1 VAVAAILA
9 GVVVVPL
16 AADGANLR
24 PGRMPGQAELA
35 AAVAPYNCVWSP
47 FPYLSIM
54 SNALSRAVR
63 GDCPVPVDQSG
74 IWMMTA
80 VGLPVPGNPAGSRA
94 QSDLADRAIVSAA
107 DAVII
112 GRRHSSY
119 GVDAEMEK
127 VLEAR
132 FTLLKRVSAFEV
144 WVRSA
149 R

>member
-1 VAVAAILA
+1 
-9 GVVVVPL
+9 
-16 AADGANLR
+16 
-24 PGRMPGQAELA
+24 
-35 AAVAPYNCVWSP
+35 
-47 FPYLSIM
+47 
-54 SNALSRAVR
+54 
-63 GDCPVPVDQSG
+63 VDQSG